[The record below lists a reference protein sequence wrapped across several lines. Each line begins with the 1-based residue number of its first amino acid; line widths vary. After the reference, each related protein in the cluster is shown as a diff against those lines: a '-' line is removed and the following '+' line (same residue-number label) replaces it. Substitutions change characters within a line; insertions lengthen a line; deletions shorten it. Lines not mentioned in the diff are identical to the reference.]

1 MGSTIAAPDMSTV
14 SRCLLLAAVILME
27 GGTDLDLS
35 ILDEPPEKEEGMRSR
50 TTSENIA
57 VDKSS
62 V

>member
-1 MGSTIAAPDMSTV
+1 MVGAIAGPEVSTV